1 MRPSDP
7 EEPRVARVI
16 AGARELGL
24 DIQPVTFENETRTA
38 EQAAAE
44 VGCDVAAIV
53 KTLVFH
59 ADGRVLLFLVSGA
72 NRLDVRRAA
81 QAAGVPS
88 VEKADAALTKST
100 TGFSIG
106 GVPPFGHVNHLPVI
120 VDEDLLRFEQ
130 VWAAGGR
137 PDTVF
142 PIDPGKLAAATGDL
156 VATLRAD

>member
-7 EEPRVARVI
+7 HEPRVARVV
-16 AGARELGL
+16 AGARDLGL

-59 ADGRVLLFLVSGA
+59 ANGRVLLFLVSGA

-88 VEKADAALTKST
+88 VEKADAALTKSA

-106 GVPPFGHVNHLPVI
+106 GVPPFGHVDHLPVI
-120 VDEDLLRFEQ
+120 VDEDLLRIEQ

-137 PDTVF
+137 SDTVF
-142 PIDPGKLAAATGDL
+142 QIDPGKLAAATGDL

>member
-7 EEPRVARVI
+7 EEPRVAHVI
-16 AGARELGL
+16 AGARGLGL

-53 KTLVFH
+53 KALVFH
-59 ADGRVLLFLVSGA
+59 SDGRVLLFLVSGA

-81 QAAGVPS
+81 QAAGVAS
-88 VEKADAALTKST
+88 VEKADAALTKSA

-106 GVPPFGHVNHLPVI
+106 GVPPFGHVSHLPVI

-142 PIDPGKLAAATGDL
+142 PIDPGKLAAATGNL

>member
-7 EEPRVARVI
+7 NEPRIARVI
-16 AGARELGL
+16 AGARQLGL

-59 ADGRVLLFLVSGA
+59 ADGRVLLFLVSGT

-81 QAAGVPS
+81 HAAGVAS
-88 VEKADAALTKST
+88 VEKADAALTKSA

-106 GVPPFGHVNHLPVI
+106 GVPPFGHASHLPVI

-130 VWAAGGR
+130 VWAAAGR

-142 PIDPGKLAAATGDL
+142 AIDPSKLAAATGEV

>member
-7 EEPRVARVI
+7 NEPRVARVI

-24 DIQPVTFENETRTA
+24 DIHPVTFENETRTA

-44 VGCDVAAIV
+44 VGCDVRAIV

-59 ADGRVLLFLVSGA
+59 WDGRVLLFLVSGG
-72 NRLDVRRAA
+72 NQLDARRAA
-81 QAAGVPS
+81 RAAGVAS
-88 VEKADAALTKST
+88 VEKADAALTKSA

-106 GVPPFGHVNHLPVI
+106 GVPPFGHLNHLPVI

-142 PIDPGKLAAATGDL
+142 PIDPRRLAAATGDL
-156 VATLRAD
+156 VATLRAE